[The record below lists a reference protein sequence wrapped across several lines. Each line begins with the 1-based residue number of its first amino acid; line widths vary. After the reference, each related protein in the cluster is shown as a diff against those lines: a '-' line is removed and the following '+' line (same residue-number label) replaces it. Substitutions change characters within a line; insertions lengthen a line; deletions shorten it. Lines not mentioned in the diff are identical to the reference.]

1 MADTYTTN
9 LNLTKPEVG
18 ASTDTWGTKL
28 NADLDTLD
36 AIFASNGTSVALNLD
51 GAVIDN
57 SVIGGT
63 TPAAGSF
70 TTLTASGDLTVDTST
85 LKVDSTNN
93 RVGIGTASPATVLEV
108 NNVSAGDTVATFEGS
123 YSASGDVKLASFERN
138 GGAVAA
144 AITYADATTAMEF
157 GTTTSHPLLFTTGNS
172 ERMRILSDGKVSVGG
187 TSSNHLLNVTSA
199 TTPALEFTRGS
210 GNATIGIDN
219 GNSIAVNGTAG
230 DLVLRASGTTGVT
243 HITDSGGNIT
253 MTLTEAN
260 NVGIGTSSPDT
271 TLHVHKGASGLS
283 GSPLSDSTLVLENN
297 THNYLTILS
306 PSNTESALIFG
317 DADSNNVASVGYS
330 HSENR
335 MAFGVNGSERMRID
349 SSGDV
354 LIGQTSQTGYTFA
367 QKLVVG
373 DGDANDGI
381 TIQSGSTHQG
391 NLAFNHSDGT
401 TAHGRISYQHSS
413 NYMSFF
419 TNNSERMRIAADGR
433 VGIGTDSP
441 ARDLVVN
448 NSSDHSIIGV
458 MGGTS
463 NLAGVVFGDSDNDDV
478 SGIIHNNDGNYLYFT
493 TDSTERMRIQANGR
507 TSLFQTSGG
516 GALTIR
522 GEGGTSFIA
531 ISFTHN
537 SDNGVGYIQTASSSV
552 TYSTSS
558 DYRLKENVVP
568 MENGLERIQKLKPVK
583 FNWKLDGEESEGFL
597 AHEVQEA
604 GWNDGITGS
613 KDDNL
618 IEDGQQTYQGMDYGR
633 ITPLLVKAIQEQQ
646 EQIDAL
652 KSEINI
658 LKGE

>member
-1 MADTYTTN
+1 
-9 LNLTKPEVG
+9 
-18 ASTDTWGTKL
+18 
-28 NADLDTLD
+28 
-36 AIFASNGTSVALNLD
+36 
-51 GAVIDN
+51 
-57 SVIGGT
+57 
-63 TPAAGSF
+63 
-70 TTLTASGDLTVDTST
+70 
-85 LKVDSTNN
+85 
-93 RVGIGTASPATVLEV
+93 
-108 NNVSAGDTVATFEGS
+108 
-123 YSASGDVKLASFERN
+123 
-138 GGAVAA
+138 
-144 AITYADATTAMEF
+144 MEF
-157 GTTTSHPLLFTTGNS
+157 GTTTSHPLLFTTGDT

-463 NLAGVVFGDSDNDDV
+463 NLAGVVFWR
-478 SGIIHNNDGNYLYFT
+478 F
-493 TDSTERMRIQANGR
+493 
-507 TSLFQTSGG
+507 
-516 GALTIR
+516 
-522 GEGGTSFIA
+522 
-531 ISFTHN
+531 
-537 SDNGVGYIQTASSSV
+537 
-552 TYSTSS
+552 
-558 DYRLKENVVP
+558 
-568 MENGLERIQKLKPVK
+568 
-583 FNWKLDGEESEGFL
+583 
-597 AHEVQEA
+597 
-604 GWNDGITGS
+604 
-613 KDDNL
+613 
-618 IEDGQQTYQGMDYGR
+618 
-633 ITPLLVKAIQEQQ
+633 
-646 EQIDAL
+646 
-652 KSEINI
+652 
-658 LKGE
+658 